1 MDDIILEPLGKEVL
15 KFQSV
20 KAFKFFSDAKD
31 SHKSWQRLQILLI
44 GTTLELIKQFKQ
56 ESSEQDHL
64 KFLSWLS
71 EDVNPSIRLAVE
83 LIVNFTLA
91 AYIFKSRV
99 RANDVTAVNEGRL
112 KFMHSIILFTEKLS
126 ITIYV
131 IVFPIRQRRQYVT

>member
-15 KFQSV
+15 KFQSG

-131 IVFPIRQRRQYVT
+131 IVFPIRRRRQYVT